1 MSIIDI
7 CEVFTI
13 MFVIAVLKTIWDLTK
28 PDDDETGG
36 SE

>member
-13 MFVIAVLKTIWDLTK
+13 LFVISVLKAIWDLTK